1 MTKKTYTL
9 DLFEDLDF
17 SVLGINSHVK
27 PYTLCWSVNK
37 QFDLSFERVSD
48 QVVEDELIFSRYFC
62 STKKGDE
69 YNIITNLSKKGYLIP
84 EHKNT
89 NYFLVINN
97 KNWKLEKKDFI
108 RKLRKNKE
116 ILLVFELDTKRNK
129 HIERFIF
136 KHA

>member
-1 MTKKTYTL
+1 MMKKTLTL
-9 DLFEDLDF
+9 DLVEDPGF
-17 SVLGINSHVK
+17 NVWGINSHAK
-27 PYTLCWSVNK
+27 PYVLCWSVNK
-37 QFDLSFERVSD
+37 QFDFSFERVSD
-48 QVVEDELIFSRYFC
+48 QVVERELIFSRYFC

-97 KNWKLEKKDFI
+97 KNWKAEKKEFMK
-108 RKLRKNKE
+108 KLRKNKE
-116 ILLVFELDTKRNK
+116 ILLVFELDTKTNK
-129 HIERFIF
+129 HVERFIF